1 MSPIRWQSTQMK
13 SNFSGRPMD
22 KGATDDTRKTATPD
36 SSMMGRPDQQ
46 LQPVKVRMRKTRPE
60 RNRKDEIWDN
70 LVLSKLNSQHYCSD
84 TGHHASLRNRQNWWE
99 PLPTTVRSIR
109 PNNTVSKTVIGV
121 TFETVDLH
129 EERRL
134 FRGCAIKA
142 LIYEEGNYSELPFIF
157 P

>member
-22 KGATDDTRKTATPD
+22 KGATDDTRKTATLD

-46 LQPVKVRMRKTRPE
+46 LQPVKVRTRKIRPE

-70 LVLSKLNSQHYCSD
+70 LVLSKLNSQRYCSN
-84 TGHHASLRNRQNWWE
+84 TGHHTSLHNRQNWRE
-99 PLPTTVRSIR
+99 PLPMTVRSIR
-109 PNNTVSKTVIGV
+109 PNDTVSITVRGY
-121 TFETVDLH
+121 FRN
-129 EERRL
+129 RRL
-134 FRGCAIKA
+134 TWRETTVLWVCYKSTD
-142 LIYEEGNYSELPFIF
+142 LQRRYHSELPFIF